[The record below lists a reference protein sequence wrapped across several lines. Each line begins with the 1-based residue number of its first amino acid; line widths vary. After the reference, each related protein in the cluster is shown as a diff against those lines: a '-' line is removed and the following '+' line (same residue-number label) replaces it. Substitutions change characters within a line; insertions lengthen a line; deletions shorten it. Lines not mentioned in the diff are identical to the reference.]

1 MNILNDEHPVETL
14 VEFVLYSVG
23 STAALV
29 GADLLRETDSSR
41 VNLKRYSAIV
51 NIVGTEAAH
60 CTRYHRNSRSLHPMS
75 TMPLP
80 KTDPIPSPNAP

>member
-1 MNILNDEHPVETL
+1 MDVLNDEDPVQPL
-14 VEFVLYSVG
+14 VELVLYSVG
-23 STAALV
+23 GTAALV
-29 GADLLRETDSSR
+29 GANLLRETDSSR
-41 VNLKRYSAIV
+41 VNWKKYSELV